1 MTCKGL
7 PEVLM
12 ALSAVTSGTA
22 AAHAVATMILS
33 NGSFTLG

>member
-1 MTCKGL
+1 MTCTGL

-12 ALSAVTSGTA
+12 ALFAVTSGTA